1 MLPGERLKETLQ
13 QPSSTLRRPT
23 GKMNGIFSK
32 CSDKTEG
39 NHFKLKV
46 GRFKLDIR
54 KNIYITRV
62 ECVAQI
68 GCPISESV

>member
-1 MLPGERLKETLQ
+1 
-13 QPSSTLRRPT
+13 
-23 GKMNGIFSK
+23 MNGIFSK